1 MRGVSFFN
9 GVPTVLRA
17 DDCSVSV
24 KRFLGVLL
32 SGLLP
37 ASLFAA
43 LTVETP
49 RCEFM
54 RDPVGIETLRPRFS
68 WTLKESDPAIRGQ
81 RQTAVEIRVAADP
94 DALANGTGL
103 LWGAK
108 VEQAEPHL
116 LYDGKPLEAGKPIF
130 WSVRVWD
137 KVNQPT
143 PWSAPA
149 RFVAALQKPADWE
162 DARWI
167 GEADEAASRFDDF
180 TLAVRFILEKE
191 AFGVLFRS
199 DASSNGYMWQVNTV
213 LEGGPYLR
221 PHIQRN
227 GNWTQSQ
234 IPLAKFF
241 KEPLDFSKPHTLTI
255 EAKGKRLRTSLDEV
269 LVDDREDDAFA
280 AGRIGLRTAVRER
293 ALIEHLT
300 LTDAK
305 GKRIYDFGFD
315 RADGLPFRA
324 TRIEKGRLVLDNRT
338 DFLGN
343 ALTKTCPRF
352 RKTFTL
358 PDKPIRHAFAS
369 VSGLG
374 FYELYLNGRKVGDR
388 VTAPANTDYRRRV
401 FFDTLE
407 VTELLKPCAANT
419 AGIWLGA
426 GYADDYSIWG
436 WKWEAIKR
444 AILHLKVTFEDGT
457 SQTLVT
463 DGTWRMTHHSPIT
476 YASLYHGEVYDAAQ
490 EDSGWCAAGQPAES
504 PAWTSAPVLPALDIL
519 LVPAIAPPVRVVE
532 TCSPVTITEPRPG
545 VFVADFGQNRAG
557 WVRIRA
563 KGPRGT
569 TIVLRHSELLGSDGM
584 IDPWTNRNAKSLDTF
599 ILAGTGDWE
608 TYEPRF
614 TYHGFQ
620 FVEITGYPGRPS
632 PADIT
637 GCAIHADVEP
647 AGSFRCSDPT
657 LNKLDLCA
665 HWSMLSNLQAI
676 PTDCPMR
683 DERTPCQMDSQ
694 TYEETAIMHFWMPRY
709 YEKWLGDITGGRG
722 NPDWNGD
729 AVTLPW
735 LHYLHYGD
743 PRILEEHFA
752 NMAAVTDDVA
762 RRYPDLIAKDGFGD
776 WCAPNNGSWEGFHN
790 QVPIVNTAIF
800 AQMARCTADA
810 ARVLGK
816 TEAAERYGQLHHS
829 IREAF
834 NRAFYRADAQTFGNG
849 AQTAVVLPLAF
860 RLVPEANRLKVIEN
874 LVGTIRGRDRSR
886 VDTGIYGTRYL
897 ADVLCDIGQADL
909 AVTLMTQPAYPGFG
923 FMFANGATTLW
934 EQWTFHGGMN
944 SHNHAMFSGG
954 ADWLYTRLGGITPAQ
969 PGYAEIAIQPVFPK
983 ALTYAEASHDTVRGT
998 CRCVWRRDTKTKRY
1012 HMSVS
1017 VPVTAEARLVLPVVA
1032 AAAVEEEGGH
1042 VTPFA
1047 EADGVTPL
1055 PPESGNVTF
1064 RLLSGT
1070 YRLSWLEP

>member
-1 MRGVSFFN
+1 
-9 GVPTVLRA
+9 
-17 DDCSVSV
+17 
-24 KRFLGVLL
+24 
-32 SGLLP
+32 
-37 ASLFAA
+37 
-43 LTVETP
+43 
-49 RCEFM
+49 
-54 RDPVGIETLRPRFS
+54 
-68 WTLKESDPAIRGQ
+68 
-81 RQTAVEIRVAADP
+81 
-94 DALANGTGL
+94 
-103 LWGAK
+103 
-108 VEQAEPHL
+108 
-116 LYDGKPLEAGKPIF
+116 
-130 WSVRVWD
+130 
-137 KVNQPT
+137 
-143 PWSAPA
+143 
-149 RFVAALQKPADWE
+149 
-162 DARWI
+162 
-167 GEADEAASRFDDF
+167 
-180 TLAVRFILEKE
+180 FILEKE

-199 DASSNGYMWQVNTV
+199 NANSNGYMWQINTV

-227 GNWTQSQ
+227 GGWTQSQ

-255 EAKGKRLRTSLDEV
+255 EAKGKRLQTSLDGV
-269 LVDDREDDAFA
+269 LIDDREDDAFA

-305 GKRIYDFGFD
+305 GTRVYDLGFD
-315 RADGLPFRA
+315 RTDNLPFRA
-324 TRIEKGRLVLDNRT
+324 PRIEKGRLVLDNRT
-338 DFLGN
+338 DYLGN

-358 PDKPIRHAFAS
+358 PDKPIRYAFAS

-374 FYELYLNGRKVGDR
+374 FYELYLNGKKVGDH
-388 VTAPANTDYRRRV
+388 VTAPANTDYRHRI
-401 FFDTLE
+401 FFDTLD
-407 VTELLKPCAANT
+407 VTESLKPGAANT

-426 GYADDYSIWG
+426 GYADDYSVWG
-436 WKWEAIKR
+436 WKWEQIKR

-457 SQTLVT
+457 AQTLVT
-463 DGTWRMTHHSPIT
+463 DGTWRMTHHSPLS
-476 YASLYHGEVYDAAQ
+476 YASLYNGESYNAGQ
-490 EDSGWCAAGQPAES
+490 EDPAWCLPSYPPEMPG
-504 PAWTSAPVLPALDIL
+504 WTSAPVLPALDIP

-532 TCSPVTITEPRPG
+532 TCSPVTVTEPRPG
-545 VFVADFGQNRAG
+545 IFVADFGQNRAG

-569 TIVLRHSELLGSDGM
+569 TIVLRHSELLGPDGM
-584 IDPWTNRNAKSLDTF
+584 IDPWTNRGAKARDAF
-599 ILAGTGDWE
+599 VLAGTGDWE

-647 AGSFRCSDPT
+647 AGTFHCSDPR

-694 TYEETAIMHFWMPRY
+694 AYEDTAIAHFWMPRY
-709 YEKWLGDITGGRG
+709 YAKWLGDITGGRG

-729 AVTLPW
+729 AVTLPA

-776 WCAPNNGSWEGFHN
+776 WCAPNDGSWEGFHN

-800 AQMARCTADA
+800 GQMAHVTADA

-816 TEAAERYGQLHHS
+816 TQDAETYDRLAARIE
-829 IREAF
+829 EAF
-834 NRAFYRADAQTFGNG
+834 IRAFHKADTHTFGDG
-849 AQTAVVLPLAF
+849 GQTAFVMPLALL
-860 RLVPEANRLKVIEN
+860 RLSDAIRQPAAAQLAK
-874 LVGTIRGRDRSR
+874 TIRQKDRSR
-886 VDTGIYGTRYL
+886 VGTGIYGTRYL
-897 ADVLCDIGQADL
+897 ADILCGFGEADL
-909 AVTLMTQPAYPGFG
+909 AVTLMTQPQYPGFG

-934 EQWTFHGGMN
+934 EQWTFRGGMN
-944 SHNHAMFSGG
+944 SHNHAMFAGG
-954 ADWLYTRLGGITPAQ
+954 AYWLYSCLGGITPAQ
-969 PGYAEIAIQPVFPK
+969 PGYAQIRIQPVFPQ
-983 ALTYAEASHDTVRGT
+983 TISHVQVSRETVRGT
-998 CRCVWRRDTKTKRY
+998 CQCVWRRDPKTKPKRFQ
-1012 HMSVS
+1012 MTVTG
-1017 VPVTAEARLVLPVVA
+1017 PVT
-1032 AAAVEEEGGH
+1032 
-1042 VTPFA
+1042 
-1047 EADGVTPL
+1047 
-1055 PPESGNVTF
+1055 
-1064 RLLSGT
+1064 
-1070 YRLSWLEP
+1070 